1 MKEKTKNRIKGS
13 ISIFLVIIMVPMMCL
28 SGLIVDGSRVELAK
42 AAMSSAGDLTM
53 NSALANYDTVLKD
66 VYGLFAM
73 SQTAEDLETNL
84 YNYFVDTLMA
94 NGIITSEA
102 DVQANPLLQDIAGAF
117 SGQTSNM
124 LSMEV
129 AKEDFT
135 ATKVENSSLAN
146 PYILKNQIVE
156 YQKYRA
162 PISSAL
168 SLLDGI
174 ASLKKILNQSSVNKA
189 KTAVDEKSGDLNES
203 SNNLY
208 EALKKYVD
216 KSKKFDPGY
225 DKFKIV
231 SRNGIDVAYVHD
243 LSNPSAYRPA
253 FEAVVSAYVRALA
266 ESMPFDI
273 VMKKNNDGTY
283 TMNGLNLR
291 KEGEDKWCV
300 YCLNQSLG
308 NLYYLTGNTNRV
320 WGYSTTATNEELL
333 EQLQVAYVAIC
344 ASSVQDALTNVI
356 TITDLN
362 TESLSTRRSFAL
374 AYTIYMKK
382 VRDVKAFYDC
392 YKAQSGLETITFEV
406 EINGEKVTVTDADI
420 TAIMENGVT
429 LSNRL
434 SRYKTE
440 YDKTIRYA
448 DWLLGDLSSAID
460 ADLTWLEDTDI
471 EGILDDAIEKIGEV
485 EETVKELNS
494 ANGTLKTEI
503 DDYNGSDAADA
514 FSKQM
519 AQDYEYYKD
528 SINPDKVAALKQQ
541 LTDLKQYF
549 SDVKTYLQSVKF
561 LGDQARNLNCISNMV
576 TETKGNKTSTGQSA
590 QDYINEHIGDGLNNL
605 TAFFK
610 REYSEG
616 TKPSQMDIS
625 IDDDEF
631 WLYLQQ
637 AFGVEGTE
645 EDNEQETLKKD
656 LKNDA
661 GKADDVTSGSNPIN
675 PVTIT
680 DDIKGLLPSQ
690 GNFMPPTGPGTYD
703 GENDNF
709 SSLFESITTAI
720 GDLLEGIKKAATAGR
735 DNLYVSEYVFDMF
748 TYNTME
754 VEQKVENG
762 QKGSTQTLAELGI
775 KLETSSRIEKNS
787 ANNYMYG
794 AEIEYILHGDLTS
807 PANNVKNVKQTIF
820 CIRFL
825 ANSGYALTN
834 AEIKSITL
842 PPALAVQAATM
853 GVVPYKLTQVVLQLC
868 LALAE
873 SSNDVRVMSNGEKV
887 ALIKTSDTWVMSPQ
901 GALKTATNIA
911 KQAVSGV
918 VKEAQKEVTGVVN
931 DLIDKG
937 SETVKIAANDF
948 INDMTITINDQV
960 EQLVGSAFSVFE
972 EELIS
977 SLDEYLK
984 VGKSAANNA
993 ATIANSV
1000 INSADSKAQ
1009 EIINSCSPNVRPI
1022 VENFYNAYIGDRL
1035 ETYKTDIK
1043 NALDD
1048 LDSVDAGTILLEV
1061 QKKISGEITSAIS
1074 QLKEYV
1080 ERQTNT
1086 LIDELKAK
1094 VGAEAG
1100 DYIEMGA
1107 DKILEITNGYLDSTF
1122 DSLSKKLPNV
1132 AGKTTNSSSLA
1143 SAIKF
1148 NYGDYLQIF
1157 LFLKLC
1163 VDDTDV
1169 LSRIADVIQ
1178 LNINQALTESGYTHP
1193 KKGSFLMSNAYTYVQ
1208 IEADVKL
1215 KTMFISLPFFTE
1227 YAENGGSYFN
1237 IKYKS
1242 VLGY

>member
-1 MKEKTKNRIKGS
+1 MKEKTKKRIKGS

-73 SQTAEDLETNL
+73 SQTAEDLEKNL

-129 AKEDFT
+129 AEEDFT
-135 ATKVENSSLAN
+135 ATKVKDSSLAN

-162 PISSAL
+162 PVSSAL

-189 KTAVDEKSGDLNES
+189 KTAVDEKSGELNEN
-203 SNNLY
+203 SNDLY

-216 KSKKFDPGY
+216 TSKNFDPGY
-225 DKFKIV
+225 DAFKV
-231 SRNGIDVAYVHD
+231 GSYNGIDVASVFG
-243 LSNPSAYRPA
+243 LNNPSKYRPA

-283 TMNGLNLR
+283 TMDGLNLR

-344 ASSVQDALTNVI
+344 ASSVQDSLTNII

-362 TESLSTRRSFAL
+362 NESLSTRRSVAL

-429 LSNRL
+429 LSTRL

-519 AQDYEYYKD
+519 AKDYEYYKD
-528 SINPDKVAALKQQ
+528 TINPDKVAALKQQ

-549 SDVKTYLQSVKF
+549 SDVKTYLQSIKF
-561 LGDQARNLNCISNMV
+561 LGDQVRNLNCISNMV

-590 QDYINEHIGDGLNNL
+590 QDYINEHIGDGLSNL

-610 REYSEG
+610 QEYKEG
-616 TKPSQMDIS
+616 SKPSQMDVS
-625 IDDDEF
+625 IEDDEF
-631 WLYLQQ
+631 YKYLKQ
-637 AFGVEGTE
+637 AFSVKATDEDKEAEGKKDDLKEAAKDADSDGTTSAYNNVTVTE
-645 EDNEQETLKKD
+645 EIKK
-656 LKNDA
+656 
-661 GKADDVTSGSNPIN
+661 
-675 PVTIT
+675 
-680 DDIKGLLPSQ
+680 LLPSQ
-690 GNFMPPTGPGTYD
+690 GSFIPPEGVEGYD
-703 GENDNF
+703 GSDNF
-709 SSLFESITTAI
+709 SGLFDRITAAV
-720 GDLLEGIKKAATAGR
+720 GDLLEGMKKAATAGR
-735 DNLYVSEYVFDMF
+735 DNLYVTQYVFDMF
-748 TYNTME
+748 SYNTME
-754 VEQKVENG
+754 AEFKVENKVSSG
-762 QKGSTQTLAELGI
+762 DMSKSIDELGL
-775 KLETSSRIEKNS
+775 KLETSSGIKKS
-787 ANNYMYG
+787 ATNNYMYG
-794 AEIEYILHGDLTS
+794 AEVEYILYGDFS
-807 PANNVKNVKQTIF
+807 AENNISTAKTNIF

-825 ANSGYALTN
+825 ANSAYALTN
-834 AEIKSITL
+834 SEIRSITL

-868 LALAE
+868 LALGE
-873 SSNDVRVMSNGEKV
+873 SANDIRLMEKGEKV
-887 ALIKTSDTWVMSPQ
+887 ALIKSSDTWTLSPS
-901 GALKTATNIA
+901 GAINAAKEVIKDEVSEQVQQIA
-911 KQAVSGV
+911 NSAKGV
-918 VKEAQKEVTGVVN
+918 VS
-931 DLIDKG
+931 DLIDAGTEKIQ
-937 SETVKIAANDF
+937 VKATDF
-948 INDMTITINDQV
+948 ISDMTIAINNQA
-960 EQLVGSAFSVFE
+960 EELIGSMFSAFE
-972 EELIS
+972 EEAVA
-977 SLDEYLK
+977 SLDSFLK
-984 VGKSAANNA
+984 QGKDAVGNVETTAQ
-993 ATIANSV
+993 TV
-1000 INSADSKAQ
+1000 IDRADSKAK
-1009 EIINSCSPNVRPI
+1009 EIINSSSDTVKPILQGFYDLYLSPKLGEMKSEI
-1022 VENFYNAYIGDRL
+1022 
-1035 ETYKTDIK
+1035 KT
-1043 NALDD
+1043 ALG
-1048 LDSVDAGTILLEV
+1048 SVDNIEDGSTILLNV
-1061 QKKISGEITSAIS
+1061 QKKIASMIEDSLTNLSSYVQGQTRSIINELRNKLVTTADGYIDMAANEI
-1074 QLKEYV
+1074 LDV
-1080 ERQTNT
+1080 TN
-1086 LIDELKAK
+1086 
-1094 VGAEAG
+1094 
-1100 DYIEMGA
+1100 
-1107 DKILEITNGYLDSTF
+1107 NFLDQTF
-1122 DSLSKKLPNV
+1122 DSVASQLPDI
-1132 AGKTTNSSSLA
+1132 AGKPKNNSSLA
-1143 SAIKF
+1143 SIIKF
-1148 NYGDYLQIF
+1148 NYGDYLKMF
-1157 LFLKLC
+1157 VFLKLC
-1163 VDDTDV
+1163 VDDTEV
-1169 LSRIADVIQ
+1169 LSRIGDVIQ
-1178 LNINQALTESGYTHP
+1178 LNINQALTDSGYTHP
-1193 KKGSFLMSNAYTYVQ
+1193 VKGSFLLSNAYTYVQ
-1208 IEADVKL
+1208 IEAKVKV

-1227 YAENGGSYFN
+1227 YSEKGGSYFTVD
-1237 IKYKS
+1237 YKS
-1242 VLGY
+1242 VVGY

>member
-1 MKEKTKNRIKGS
+1 MKEKTKKRIKGS

-42 AAMSSAGDLTM
+42 ASMSSAGDLTM

-73 SQTAEDLETNL
+73 SQTAEDLEDNL

-94 NGIITSEA
+94 NGIITSEE
-102 DVQANPLLQDIAGAF
+102 DVQNNPLLQDIAGAF

-129 AKEDFT
+129 DKDDFT
-135 ATKVENSSLAN
+135 ATKLKDSSLAN

-162 PISSAL
+162 PVSSAL

-189 KTAVDEKSGDLNES
+189 KTAVDEKSGELNET
-203 SNNLY
+203 SNDLY

-216 KSKKFDPGY
+216 TSKNFDPGY
-225 DKFKIV
+225 DAFKV
-231 SRNGIDVAYVHD
+231 GSYNGVDVASVFG
-243 LSNPSAYRPA
+243 LNNPSKYKPA
-253 FEAVVSAYVRALA
+253 FEAVVSAYVRDLA

-273 VMKKNNDGTY
+273 VMKKNDDGTY
-283 TMNGLNLR
+283 TLEGLNV
-291 KEGEDKWCV
+291 KKNNDGTCNV
-300 YCLNQSLG
+300 YCINQSLG

-333 EQLQVAYVAIC
+333 EQLQVAYVALS
-344 ASSVQDALTNVI
+344 APTVQNALTDII
-356 TITDLN
+356 TITNLN
-362 TESLSTRRSFAL
+362 NESLSTRRSFGL
-374 AYTIYMKK
+374 TYTIYMKK

-392 YKAQSGLETITFEV
+392 YKAQSGLATITFEV
-406 EINGEKVTVTDADI
+406 EVNGKKVTVTDTDI
-420 TAIMENGVT
+420 TDIMENGVT
-429 LSNRL
+429 LSSRL
-434 SRYKTE
+434 SKYKTE
-440 YDKTIRYA
+440 YDKAIRYA

-485 EETVKELNS
+485 EQTVKELNE
-494 ANGTLKTEI
+494 ANGNLKTEI

-528 SINPDKVAALKQQ
+528 TINPEKVAALKQQ

-549 SDVKTYLQSVKF
+549 SDVKAYLEGIKF
-561 LGDQARNLNCISNMV
+561 IGDQVRNLTTISNMV
-576 TETKGNKTSTGQSA
+576 TETKNNKTSNGETA
-590 QDYINEHIGDGLNNL
+590 QDYINSHIGDGLTSL
-605 TAFFK
+605 TNYFK
-610 REYSEG
+610 SQYVEENS
-616 TKPSQMDIS
+616 KPSQMSIS

-637 AFGVEGTE
+637 AFGVEGT
-645 EDNEQETLKKD
+645 DADKEQETLKED
-656 LKNDA
+656 LKGDA
-661 GKADDVTSGSNPIN
+661 GSADDVTSGKN
-675 PVTIT
+675 PVNSVNVT
-680 DDIKGLLPSQ
+680 DEIKNLLPSQ
-690 GNFMPPTGPGTYD
+690 GDFIPPKGPGTYD
-703 GENDNF
+703 GESDNF
-709 SSLFESITTAI
+709 SSLFESISSAI

-754 VEQKVENG
+754 
-762 QKGSTQTLAELGI
+762 AELKIDNKITSGEI
-775 KLETSSRIEKNS
+775 PVELLETSSGIKKS
-787 ANNYMYG
+787 ATNNYMYG
-794 AEIEYILHGDLTS
+794 AEIEYILHGDFD
-807 PANNVKNVKQTIF
+807 PDKNVKNVKQTIF

-873 SSNDVRVMSNGEKV
+873 SSNDVRLMSNGEKV

-901 GALKTATNIA
+901 GALNTARDLA
-911 KQAVSGV
+911 KDAVSGV
-918 VKEAQKEVTGVVN
+918 VMNGAKELTGVVN

-937 SETVKIAANDF
+937 SEKVKISADDF
-948 INDMTITINDQV
+948 LNDMEIAISDQV
-960 EQLVGSAFSVFE
+960 TQLVGSAFSVFE
-972 EELIS
+972 EELVS

-984 VGKSAANNA
+984 VGKSAANDA
-993 ATIANSV
+993 ASIANNV
-1000 INSADSKAQ
+1000 ITSADTKAK
-1009 EIINSCSPNVRPI
+1009 EIINGCSPTVKPI
-1022 VENFYNAYIGDRL
+1022 VEQFYNAYIGAKL
-1035 ETYKTDIK
+1035 ESYKTDIK
-1043 NALDD
+1043 NALSD
-1048 LDSVDAGTILLEV
+1048 LDSVDAGSILLEV
-1061 QKKISGEITSAIS
+1061 QKKISGEINSAIS

-1080 ERQTNT
+1080 EGKTDA
-1086 LIDELKAK
+1086 LVDELAEKLGAKA
-1094 VGAEAG
+1094 GG
-1100 DYIEMGA
+1100 YIEMGA

-1122 DSLSKKLPNV
+1122 DSLSSKLPDV
-1132 AGKTTNSSSLA
+1132 AGKTSNSSSLA

-1163 VDDTDV
+1163 VDDADV
-1169 LSRIADVIQ
+1169 LTRIADVIQ
-1178 LNINQALTESGYTHP
+1178 LNINQALTDSGYTHP
-1193 KKGSFLMSNAYTYVQ
+1193 KKGSFLMSEAYTYIQ
-1208 IEADVKL
+1208 IEADVRL

-1227 YAENGGSYFN
+1227 YAENGGSYFK